1 MTPDEILAAIREI
14 YFRTSPTT
22 IDGDFAQAVDLL
34 KQLPD
39 EAARERASVFMEGLS
54 EMRREFKG
62 AKRGTP
68 RRRG

>member
-14 YFRTSPTT
+14 YFRTSPAT
-22 IDGDFAQAVDLL
+22 IDGDFARAVDLL

-54 EMRREFKG
+54 EFKG
-62 AKRGTP
+62 PKRGTP